1 MGEMGIVR
9 YIQKERMMP
18 DTSSDIYFNDI
29 KVKAVFAADGPKP
42 QFLID
47 TPKFKALVVG
57 LEAGQQ
63 IPLHPGEVAV
73 YHFLEGTGLMTV
85 GEETFAIKPGV
96 TITAPD
102 GAVRGMNAKTRV
114 IFLGVRGE

>member
-1 MGEMGIVR
+1 MS
-9 YIQKERMMP
+9 
-18 DTSSDIYFNDI
+18 DTISGFYFTDT
-29 KVKAVFAADGPKP
+29 KAKAVFATDGPKP

-63 IPLHPGEVAV
+63 IPLHPGEAAM

-85 GEETFAIKPGV
+85 GVETYEIKPGV
-96 TITAPD
+96 TIIAPS
-102 GAVRGMNAKTRV
+102 GAIRGMNAKTQV
-114 IFLGVRGE
+114 VFLGSKAE